1 MAKELTF
8 EDSAREKLL
17 MGAEKVA
24 RAVKTTLGPRGRN
37 AIIDRSW
44 GGPKV
49 TKDGASVAEEIDL
62 EDRVENIGARL
73 MREAGS
79 LTAREA
85 GDGSTT
91 ATVLANAIF
100 SQGMRQVA
108 AGENPVLL
116 QRSLLTIAGKIDA
129 ALREM
134 AVEVENHE
142 DVTNIATIAAN
153 SDIQIGKMIAEA
165 LERVGED
172 GVCSIEEGKSLDT
185 ALEVVDGLHF
195 DRGYLSQQFVTNADS
210 QRSPLR
216 ILTS

>member
-85 GDGSTT
+85 
-91 ATVLANAIF
+91 ARLPPI
-100 SQGMRQVA
+100 RQRA
-108 AGENPVLL
+108 PLL
-116 QRSLLTIAGKIDA
+116 
-129 ALREM
+129 
-134 AVEVENHE
+134 
-142 DVTNIATIAAN
+142 
-153 SDIQIGKMIAEA
+153 
-165 LERVGED
+165 
-172 GVCSIEEGKSLDT
+172 
-185 ALEVVDGLHF
+185 
-195 DRGYLSQQFVTNADS
+195 
-210 QRSPLR
+210 
-216 ILTS
+216 